1 MFRQFQKV
9 VMRYERY
16 LENFL
21 GFVQIIC
28 IIVLLRHFLRVL
40 LVRESVSPIF
50 RS

>member
-1 MFRQFQKV
+1 
-9 VMRYERY
+9 MRYERY

-21 GFVQIIC
+21 GFAQISCVI
-28 IIVLLRHFLRVL
+28 LRVL